1 LLGYALRRAQ
11 IRVFQDFSAVM
22 AELGLTP
29 GQVGAL
35 LLIDANRGLSQTD
48 LGLALGID
56 RSSVVPLIDRLQRRG
71 LVRRAQRAT
80 DRRTHALE
88 LDGAGEAMMAR
99 LLPHLQ
105 THEARIAA
113 RLSARERRL
122 LIGLLSRVAIG

>member
-1 LLGYALRRAQ
+1 
-11 IRVFQDFSAVM
+11 M

-35 LLIDANRGLSQTD
+35 LLIDANRGLSQTA

-88 LDGAGEAMMAR
+88 LDGAGEAMMTR

-105 THEARIAA
+105 THETRIAA
-113 RLSARERRL
+113 RLSARERRQ
-122 LIGLLSRVAIG
+122 LIGLLSRVATG